1 MVGCSLLPPPPPL
14 LSLTHSHSLSLSLSG
29 LFLSSSSPGKG
40 GWGGGGGGRNWS
52 LLLLQERHTQAP
64 GRNGEGGIR
73 AAGEKLWE
81 TNKPNSSSSSSSSQQ
96 QQRAPPAH
104 SPPGP
109 GPQHLRRLSPGIPP
123 PRPRHTRPRGSPP
136 RGPAGPPPPP
146 CAPPPLPR
154 AGREG
159 LELGKRGRGR
169 AGGRAGAGRSWTAAV
184 PGHPAPLR
192 VSRSL
197 AGGAGD
203 PTGARGG
210 GGGPR
215 RRSGGRTT

>member
-1 MVGCSLLPPPPPL
+1 MEAL
-14 LSLTHSHSLSLSLSG
+14 
-29 LFLSSSSPGKG
+29 
-40 GWGGGGGGRNWS
+40 R
-52 LLLLQERHTQAP
+52 QRHTQAP

-184 PGHPAPLR
+184 PGRPAPPR
-192 VSRSL
+192 GSPSL
-197 AGGAGD
+197 AGGAGE
-203 PTGARGG
+203 PRGG
-210 GGGPR
+210 PGR
-215 RRSGGRTT
+215 RRGPAAALGRADYLTCRCGEFISLCLRNGVCCGTHCLGKKPGCKVSETKLE